1 MLILLAQV
9 QEASKQDIKGGYG
22 GLIFVGLF
30 FLALIFVGIW
40 WLKRQA

>member
-1 MLILLAQV
+1 MNLLAQAV
-9 QEASKQDIKGGYG
+9 QETSRQEIKDSYG
-22 GLIFVGLF
+22 SLIFVGAF